1 MKTKQGKARSLKV
14 MTLGIGLTIGFL
26 AMSFLIPFYSQS
38 IEKNREPDSKN
49 IEVPQHPPAYTE
61 VRGMN

>member
-1 MKTKQGKARSLKV
+1 MKTKQGKTLPLKAV
-14 MTLGIGLTIGFL
+14 TLGIGLTIGFL
-26 AMSFLIPFYSQS
+26 AMSFLVPFYSQS
-38 IEKNREPDSKN
+38 IEKTRDPASKN